1 MVNKEWKEFMVSK
14 HRDPKPASADSWWLN
29 KGRFTFVPDPDNP
42 GLEMAVTFSQ
52 FAAGLFAKQH
62 DAMAGIGPGQ
72 PWIKPE
78 QP

>member
-1 MVNKEWKEFMVSK
+1 MRLPTN
-14 HRDPKPASADSWWLN
+14 RDPKPASADSWWL
-29 KGRFTFVPDPDNP
+29 KLPREG
-42 GLEMAVTFSQ
+42 FSQ
-52 FAAGLFAKQH
+52 FAVELFSKQH